1 MKKIATTGQTWRAD
15 LKVGDM
21 VDVLTRADER
31 CSHKGWM
38 QAKIVE
44 AYDEALRLEYVYT
57 SDWFDCHID
66 RNAVELAQFET
77 RTKDDYAWRSSKL
90 EQWTEIDCHDKFNWC
105 RATITEI
112 KELTVDEDRKFMAAL
127 VGFRIY
133 REDNTSYAKRD
144 EHGTYEGWSSK

>member
-31 CSHKGWM
+31 CTHKGWM

-44 AYDEALRLEYVYT
+44 AYDEALRLEYVDT

-77 RTKDDYAWRSSKL
+77 RTKDDYAWRASKL
-90 EQWTEIDCHDKFNWC
+90 EQWTEIDCTALHC
-105 RATITEI
+105 
-112 KELTVDEDRKFMAAL
+112 TVMQCNAL
-127 VGFRIY
+127 LCPAMHCNAMQC
-133 REDNTSYAKRD
+133 EAP
-144 EHGTYEGWSSK
+144 